1 MDGCDSTGRSICC
14 GAIAYDKNMTE
25 YGIKAQWFMY
35 IH

>member
-14 GAIAYDKNMTE
+14 GVIMCYKSIDGLSE
-25 YGIKAQWFMY
+25 CLQLSMY